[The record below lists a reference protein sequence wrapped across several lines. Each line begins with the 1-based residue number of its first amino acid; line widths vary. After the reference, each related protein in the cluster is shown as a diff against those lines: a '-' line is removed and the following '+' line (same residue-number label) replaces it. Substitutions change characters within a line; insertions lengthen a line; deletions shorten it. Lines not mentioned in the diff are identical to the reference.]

1 MTKDSA
7 KILRVTDSSCT
18 AETPVREHDVFVR
31 GVLTRTVFKFGEET
45 LLAFEH
51 GIKFMIDGFKV
62 EESDGRTLNLPAVTK
77 ESIRAELA
85 ADQVIANLSELTLA
99 SLKLRAGQKPGG
111 EVYLDAGDDARAD
124 LIAFIM
130 GKPPVGVADESV
142 DGHADLVDDEGDDDD
157 SQPQKIPAVASVAG
171 IKLTPVV
178 QPTAPQPQDPKI
190 VLPPPATQGPAPA
203 TKAPAP
209 ATEKTVPA
217 GNGPVTSPFKD
228 DKGPVTGN
236 GKAGA
241 AVVVDAA
248 SASGTVTAA
257 PAVKTDG
264 ADTTVGTTLNYQAA
278 E

>member
-77 ESIRAELA
+77 ESVRAELA

-124 LIAFIM
+124 LVAFIM
-130 GKPPVGVADESV
+130 GKPPVGVADGTV
-142 DGHADLVDDEGDDDD
+142 DGHEDLVDDEGDDDD
-157 SQPQKIPAVASVAG
+157 I
-171 IKLTPVV
+171 TPKKSS
-178 QPTAPQPQDPKI
+178 TPQPQDPKT
-190 VLPPPATQGPAPA
+190 VLPSPA
-203 TKAPAP
+203 TKAPVSAP
-209 ATEKTVPA
+209 EKAAATVTANATPAPEKTVPA

-248 SASGTVTAA
+248 SASGTVAAA
-257 PAVKTDG
+257 PAAKTDAG
-264 ADTTVGTTLNYQAA
+264 NDTTSSTGSINYKS